1 MNLLFEELNFNQ
13 ETDLMNDNHVN
24 INGALK
30 TSKYLASYIVKNY
43 EMVNHRNDLQYSNW
57 DNDLKK
63 YKQKKD
69 EWLIEYNS
77 KLAKVIKEN

>member
-30 TSKYLASYIVKNY
+30 ASKYLANYIEKNY

-69 EWLIEYNS
+69 GWLIEYNS